1 MEGRESLLTYSDKK
15 GIDLSLNKRFLNFA
29 KRVHAERIK
38 STMDVR
44 GGVIAAIALFAIL
57 VGIDVILGDAGKSFN
72 MQILKAV
79 LSVGLMLVLAKMMLG
94 SKSEEFHERV
104 LKENFDVKSI
114 TQMIATPDEISGALV
129 DQVQR

>member
-29 KRVHAERIK
+29 KRVHAETIK

>member
-29 KRVHAERIK
+29 KRVHTERIK

-72 MQILKAV
+72 M
-79 LSVGLMLVLAKMMLG
+79 
-94 SKSEEFHERV
+94 
-104 LKENFDVKSI
+104 
-114 TQMIATPDEISGALV
+114 
-129 DQVQR
+129 